1 VPQNDHGSATEGR
14 VASATLFEILDSILF
29 RRRVLEEDGSSVITL
44 VTLCSGRKS
53 SKGEVAVVLGGHV
66 Q

>member
-1 VPQNDHGSATEGR
+1 M
-14 VASATLFEILDSILF
+14 ASATLFEILDSILF